1 MRSKLKLQA
10 QLFFS
15 VVLVVGT
22 VLVILFSVIAVRH
35 KASLEKNT
43 LHEFYLKTGSMTRRL
58 GQLMFSGNFRHMMI
72 TLKGEMKNDPRMLY
86 FFVTDPRGKI
96 VVADDEKAVGRDHF
110 QRVPS
115 KADLP
120 DPLFENFLRAGGR
133 DEDRVRFKAYK
144 TCVLQDIRND
154 GSIRAEKGEK
164 IFDTF
169 WDIYYMDRQ
178 VGSLRTGFSTKAM
191 EEDAASFQR
200 SLVVSGVL
208 LLGVVMLL
216 ILFVVRKSM
225 APLEQLT
232 AKLAMLQDTADGTE
246 MREELE
252 HLTIDHVPSAS
263 YEIEH
268 LILAFEKL
276 GELFKTNWDQLE
288 RHRNNLEH
296 MVHERTAEL
305 KSANEELTRRIE
317 ERAEIEDRAVNSQRL
332 ETVGMLAGGIAHDFN
347 NLFMA
352 IQGNASLIKRKT
364 DPDSPAS
371 LKADKIAEIVN
382 QGAEVIRQLL
392 GFARGGKYNPVPLNI
407 NDIVDSHLKMFLTT
421 RKELSIQR
429 SYDKEILPVEADQ
442 GQIGQVVLNL
452 LLNASDAMPGK
463 GTLMVTTRNLT
474 LETPDVAPHDLPPGR
489 YVNFS
494 VGDSGTGMDD
504 KMLEQIFDPFFT
516 TKQMG
521 HGTGMGLA
529 SAWGIIRNHNGFITV
544 ESTVNQGSLFSVFL
558 PAAEKSQT
566 RKGEDS

>member
-10 QLFFS
+10 QLFVS
-15 VVLVVGT
+15 VVLVVGA

-35 KASLEKNT
+35 KAALEKNT

-58 GQLMFSGNFRHMMI
+58 GQLMFSANFRHIMI
-72 TLKGEMKNDPRMLY
+72 TLKSEMKNDPRMLY
-86 FFVTDPRGKI
+86 FFVTDSRGKI
-96 VVADDEKAVGRDHF
+96 VVADDERAVGKDLF

-120 DPLFENFLRAGGR
+120 DPVFENFLRTGGR
-133 DEDRVRFKAYK
+133 DEDLVHFKAY
-144 TCVLQDIRND
+144 TIRIGQNIRYN
-154 GSIRAEKGEK
+154 GSMRAEKGEK
-164 IFDTF
+164 VFDTF

-191 EEDAASFQR
+191 EADVASFQK
-200 SLVVSGVL
+200 SLVVSGIL

-232 AKLAMLQDTADGTE
+232 ARLAMLQGTTGGTE

-252 HLTIDHVPSAS
+252 HLAMDHVPSAS
-263 YEIEH
+263 YEVTN

-288 RHRNNLEH
+288 KHRNNLEQ
-296 MVHERTAEL
+296 MVHERTCEL
-305 KSANEELTRRIE
+305 ASANEELTRKIE
-317 ERAEIEDRAVNSQRL
+317 ERAEIENRAVNSQRL
-332 ETVGMLAGGIAHDFN
+332 ETVGILAGGIAHDFN

-364 DPDSPAS
+364 EPDSPAS
-371 LKADKIAEIVN
+371 LKADKIADIVN

-392 GFARGGKYNPVPLNI
+392 GFARAGKYNPVPLNI
-407 NDIVDSHLKMFLTT
+407 NDIVDSHLTMFLTT
-421 RKELSIQR
+421 RKELEIQR
-429 SYDKEILPVEADQ
+429 SYDKGILPVEADQ

-463 GTLMVTTRNLT
+463 GTLTVTTKNLT
-474 LETPDVAPHDLPPGR
+474 LETPDVAPHGLPPGR
-489 YVNFS
+489 YVKFS
-494 VGDSGTGMDD
+494 VEDSGKGMDD

-529 SAWGIIRNHNGFITV
+529 SAWGIIRNHSGFITV

-558 PAAEKSQT
+558 PATEKSQA
-566 RKGEDS
+566 KKNEES